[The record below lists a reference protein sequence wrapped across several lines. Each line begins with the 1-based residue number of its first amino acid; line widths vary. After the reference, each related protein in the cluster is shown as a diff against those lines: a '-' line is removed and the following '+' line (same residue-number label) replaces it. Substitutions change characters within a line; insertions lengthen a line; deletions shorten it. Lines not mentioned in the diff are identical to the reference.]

1 MFPCFLRNWRVCVC
15 VCVCARVCVCVCV
28 VGQQRIEEVL
38 STLKSALEK
47 LALGKGQL

>member
-15 VCVCARVCVCVCV
+15 VCVCVCVFV
-28 VGQQRIEEVL
+28 VGQQRIEKVL
-38 STLKSALEK
+38 STLTSALEK